1 MAADVRPII
10 EMKGINKIFPGV
22 HALKDV
28 DFTIYPGEVR
38 GLVGEN
44 GAGKS
49 TLMNVLGGVIPPNSG
64 TIMFDGKKITIAS
77 TKKAEELGISFI
89 HQELSLFS
97 NMDIA
102 SNIYIHHMPKKYG
115 LLNKKKLFADTKEIL
130 KVLQLD
136 RRPSKQVGALKI
148 GEQQL
153 VEIGRSLAQKTRVL
167 VLDEPTSSLTKPE
180 VRILFSLIKSLK
192 EKGVAVIF
200 ITHRLEEI
208 YDVCDNI
215 TIMRDGAV
223 IQTSKLSEIER
234 SEIITKMIGTTIKE
248 FYSQKFT
255 NPGEELIAVNN
266 ICRKDKLSN
275 VSFNVRRGEIVG
287 IYGLMGSGRTEILR
301 SIFGLDKIDSGQI
314 LVKGK
319 PGNIKRPMDAI
330 KKGIALVT
338 EDRHLE
344 GLVLGE
350 SVKYNIPLANLPS
363 ISINKFFVKK
373 DKEAKIAEESVA
385 NLKIKTPTIKRVVRF
400 LSGGNQQKVVI
411 AKWLNTNPSLLI
423 MDEPTRGIDV
433 GAKHELYVIMEELV
447 KQGVGILLVS
457 SELPEMIGVCNRVI
471 VLKEGEVK
479 ASLSDE
485 EVNSE
490 NLLSA
495 AMGV

>member
-1 MAADVRPII
+1 MAADVKPII
-10 EMKGINKIFPGV
+10 EMKGINKYFPGV

-28 DFTIYPGEVR
+28 NFTLYPGEVR

-49 TLMNVLGGVIPPNSG
+49 TLMNVLGGVFPPNNG
-64 TIMFDGKKITIAS
+64 TILFDGEKVNIDS
-77 TKKAEELGISFI
+77 TRKAEELGISFI
-89 HQELSLFS
+89 HQELSLFC

-102 SNIYIHHMPKKYG
+102 SNIYIHHMPKKG
-115 LLNKKKLFADTKEIL
+115 GFLDKKKLYHDTNEIL

-136 RRPSKQVGALKI
+136 RKPSKQVSALKI

-192 EKGVAVIF
+192 EKGVAIVF
-200 ITHRLEEI
+200 ISHRLEEI

-215 TIMRDGAV
+215 TIMRDGAE
-223 IQTSKLSEIER
+223 IKTSPLCDIER
-234 SEIITKMIGTTIKE
+234 SEIVNKMIGTTLNE
-248 FYSQKFT
+248 FYSQKYT
-255 NPGEELIAVNN
+255 NPGEELICLKNV
-266 ICRKDKLSN
+266 CRKDKLNN

-301 SIFGLDKIDSGQI
+301 SIFGLDKIDSGEI

-319 PGNIKRPMDAI
+319 PGNINKPMDAI
-330 KKGIALVT
+330 KQGIAMVT

-350 SVKYNIPLANLPS
+350 SVKYNISLANLPS
-363 ISINKFFVKK
+363 ISTNRFFVKK
-373 DKEAKIAEESVA
+373 EKEVRIADQSVA
-385 NLKIKTPTIKRVVRF
+385 DLKIKTPTIKRVVRF

-433 GAKHELYVIMEELV
+433 GAKHELYVIMEDLV
-447 KQGVGILLVS
+447 KKGVGILLVS

-479 ASLSDE
+479 ASLSDQ

>member
-1 MAADVRPII
+1 
-10 EMKGINKIFPGV
+10 MKGINKYFPGV
-22 HALKDV
+22 HALQNV
-28 DFTIYPGEVR
+28 DFRLYPGEVR

-49 TLMNVLGGVIPPNSG
+49 TLMNVLGGIFPPNSG
-64 TIMFDGKKITIAS
+64 TILFDGKEVTIENS
-77 TKKAEELGISFI
+77 QKAEQLGISFI
-89 HQELSLFS
+89 HQELSLFR

-102 SNIYIHHMPKKYG
+102 SNIYIHHLPKKNG
-115 LLNKKKLFADTKEIL
+115 LLDKKKLYKDTEEIL
-130 KVLQLD
+130 KTLQLD
-136 RRPSKQVGALKI
+136 RRPSKTLGALKI

-192 EKGVAVIF
+192 EKGVAIIF

-215 TIMRDGAV
+215 TIMRDGNV
-223 IQTSKLSEIER
+223 IQTSQLEKIER
-234 SEIITKMIGTTIKE
+234 SEIVNKMIGTTLGE
-248 FYSQKFT
+248 FYSHKERKL
-255 NPGEELIAVNN
+255 GDELLCIENL
-266 ICRKDKLSN
+266 CRKDKLSD
-275 VSFNVRRGEIVG
+275 VSFKVHGGEIVG

-301 SIFGLDKIDSGQI
+301 SIFGLDKIDAGKFTF
-314 LVKGK
+314 KGK
-319 PGNIKRPMDAI
+319 PVAI
-330 KKGIALVT
+330 KKPLDAINLGIAMVT

-350 SVKYNIPLANLPS
+350 SVQYNITLANLRS
-363 ISINKFFVKK
+363 ITNNRVFIRRE
-373 DKEAKIAEESVA
+373 KETKIAEESVVS
-385 NLKIKTPTIKRVVRF
+385 LKIKTPTIKRMVKF

-411 AKWLNTNPSLLI
+411 AKWLNTDPSLLI

-433 GAKHELYVIMEELV
+433 GAKHELYTIMEDLV
-447 KQGVGILLVS
+447 KKGVGILLVS
-457 SELPEMIGVCNRVI
+457 SELPELIGVCDRVI
-471 VLKEGEVK
+471 VLKEGELK
-479 ASLSDE
+479 ASFTLE
-485 EVNSE
+485 EINSE

>member
-1 MAADVRPII
+1 MAEEVRPII
-10 EMKGINKIFPGV
+10 EMKGINKYFPGV
-22 HALKDV
+22 HALRDV
-28 DFTIYPGEVR
+28 DFTLYPGEVR

-49 TLMNVLGGVIPPNSG
+49 TLMNVLGGVFPPNTG
-64 TIMFDGKKITIAS
+64 TILFDGQKVTIDS
-77 TKKAEELGISFI
+77 TSKAEELGISFI
-89 HQELSLFS
+89 HQELSLFR

-102 SNIYIHHMPKKYG
+102 SNIYIHHMPRKYG
-115 LLNKKKLFADTKEIL
+115 LLDKKRLYKDTSEIL
-130 KVLQLD
+130 KVMQLD
-136 RRPSKQVGALKI
+136 RKPSKQVGALKI

-192 EKGVAVIF
+192 EKGVAVVF

-215 TIMRDGAV
+215 TIMRDGQVVA
-223 IQTSKLSEIER
+223 TSPLKDIDGGEIVN
-234 SEIITKMIGTTIKE
+234 KMLGTTMNE
-248 FYSQKFT
+248 FYVEKT
-255 NPGEELIAVNN
+255 RTAGEELIQLKN
-266 ICRKDKLSN
+266 ICRKDKLN
-275 VSFNVRRGEIVG
+275 NISFNVRRGEIVG

-301 SIFGLDKIDSGQI
+301 SIFGLDKVDSGEI
-314 LVKGK
+314 LLQGK
-319 PGNIKRPMDAI
+319 QVSIKKPMDAI
-330 KKGIALVT
+330 KSGIAMVT

-350 SVKYNIPLANLPS
+350 SVKYNISLANLPS
-363 ISINKFFVKK
+363 ISTGRLFVKK
-373 DKEAKIAEESVA
+373 EKEDKIAAKSVED
-385 NLKIKTPTIKRVVRF
+385 LKIKTPTIKRMVRF

-433 GAKHELYVIMEELV
+433 GAKHELYVIMDELA

-457 SELPEMIGVCNRVI
+457 SELPEIIGVCNRVI
-471 VLKEGEVK
+471 VLKEGEIK
-479 ASLSDE
+479 ASLDGG